1 MVTSAVGMELELV
14 QKVKC
19 YQLDIV
25 GLTSMHS
32 LGSGTK
38 LLVRGWTLLFSGVPQ
53 GITGHRAGMGI
64 LTSTR
69 HCTTVLG
76 FSFVN
81 KRVAS
86 VWYCVAGGN
95 TLNSG
100 GFQVWLSRGSFNSA
114 NRNRQARGTTLR
126 SVPLWKRQ
134 DWRIQRNPGTFPLQ
148 KSLR

>member
-19 YQLDIV
+19 YQLDIA

-38 LLVRGWTLLFSGVPQ
+38 LLVRGWTLSISRVPQ
-53 GITGHRAGMGI
+53 DERHRAGMGM

-69 HCTTVLG
+69 LCTTVLE
-76 FSFVN
+76 FSLVN

-86 VWYCVAGGN
+86 V
-95 TLNSG
+95 
-100 GFQVWLSRGSFNSA
+100 
-114 NRNRQARGTTLR
+114 
-126 SVPLWKRQ
+126 
-134 DWRIQRNPGTFPLQ
+134 
-148 KSLR
+148 